1 MSSPWKN
8 NQPEVVADR
17 VLRRA
22 EVSKMA
28 RKLQNRLAL
37 AQFKA
42 KHGWEDLTLDLIE
55 PKVDEHLRRQ
65 RPSSAGDMLSDT
77 SSSSASDF
85 NYPRTVLSSS
95 PLKAPFFSDALD
107 SSSGSSGH
115 RKRSYNATFH
125 NPSQS
130 TARKRFRSSPSA
142 GRSMSQSHTSWKD
155 QHQLSQSSPIKPRKQ
170 PHFTTSAGPNL
181 SFFRGVSG
189 TIAEDIPSSAHP
201 SLDSNSDSDSDLL
214 PLHSFK
220 LPSNTNISRSSPPR
234 TPPPRHRAITRRT
247 TANANNTTTTLTTNN
262 PSLTRKSGEEG
273 ADLLLYLATSP
284 SPAHPRSN
292 RMHPPQTPPSKPLAL
307 PSSMMTTPG
316 GGLGLLSAF
325 GVGGG
330 GPHTPSQTF
339 DFADF
344 VNITPSPAQ
353 GAWTTRTPASAL
365 REGRGRGEMPTS
377 SPMFG
382 VGRGRMGG
390 GLGME
395 LGGELLS

>member
-85 NYPRTVLSSS
+85 AYPRTVLSSS

-115 RKRSYNATFH
+115 RKRSYNASFH
-125 NPSQS
+125 DPSSLS

-142 GRSMSQSHTSWKD
+142 GRSISQGHTSWKD

-189 TIAEDIPSSAHP
+189 TIAEDLPSSAHP

-220 LPSNTNISRSSPPR
+220 LPTTNNSHNISRSSPPR

-247 TANANNTTTTLTTNN
+247 TTINNNNNNNNTTLTT
-262 PSLTRKSGEEG
+262 STRKSGGEEG

-316 GGLGLLSAF
+316 GGMGLLSGF
-325 GVGGG
+325 GGGG

-353 GAWTTRTPASAL
+353 GAFKTPASVA
-365 REGRGRGEMPTS
+365 R
-377 SPMFG
+377 
-382 VGRGRMGG
+382 
-390 GLGME
+390 
-395 LGGELLS
+395 

>member
-42 KHGWEDLTLDLIE
+42 KHGWEHLTLDLIE

-95 PLKAPFFSDALD
+95 ALKAPFFSDALD

-125 NPSQS
+125 NPSHS

-189 TIAEDIPSSAHP
+189 TIAEDLPSSAHP
-201 SLDSNSDSDSDLL
+201 SLDSNTDSDSDLL
-214 PLHSFK
+214 PLHSFR
-220 LPSNTNISRSSPPR
+220 LPTNTNISRSSPPR

-247 TANANNTTTTLTTNN
+247 TTTTNN
-262 PSLTRKSGEEG
+262 TATTTSASLTRKSGEEG

-284 SPAHPRSN
+284 SPAHPRST
-292 RMHPPQTPPSKPLAL
+292 RMQPPQTLPPNHS
-307 PSSMMTTPG
+307 
-316 GGLGLLSAF
+316 
-325 GVGGG
+325 
-330 GPHTPSQTF
+330 
-339 DFADF
+339 
-344 VNITPSPAQ
+344 PSP
-353 GAWTTRTPASAL
+353 P
-365 REGRGRGEMPTS
+365 P
-377 SPMFG
+377 
-382 VGRGRMGG
+382 
-390 GLGME
+390 
-395 LGGELLS
+395 

>member
-77 SSSSASDF
+77 SSSSASEF
-85 NYPRTVLSSS
+85 AYPRTVLSSS

-115 RKRSYNATFH
+115 RKRSYNASFH
-125 NPSQS
+125 NPASSHS

-155 QHQLSQSSPIKPRKQ
+155 QHQLAQSSPIKPRKQ

-189 TIAEDIPSSAHP
+189 TIAEDHPSSAHP

-220 LPSNTNISRSSPPR
+220 LPSNNSISRSSPPR
-234 TPPPRHRAITRRT
+234 TPPPRQRAMTRRT
-247 TANANNTTTTLTTNN
+247 TTITNNTTLTT
-262 PSLTRKSGEEG
+262 STARKSNGEEG

-316 GGLGLLSAF
+316 GGLGLLSGF
-325 GVGGG
+325 GGG

-353 GAWTTRTPASAL
+353 GAFKTPASVARRAG
-365 REGRGRGEMPTS
+365 REGFVPSG

-382 VGRGRMGG
+382 GGVRGRMG

>member
-1 MSSPWKN
+1 
-8 NQPEVVADR
+8 
-17 VLRRA
+17 
-22 EVSKMA
+22 MA

-85 NYPRTVLSSS
+85 QYPRAVLSSS

-115 RKRSYNATFH
+115 RKRSYNATFQYP
-125 NPSQS
+125 NSS
-130 TARKRFRSSPSA
+130 SSARKRFRSSPKA
-142 GRSMSQSHTSWKD
+142 GRNIYQSHTAWKD
-155 QHQLSQSSPIKPRKQ
+155 QHQLAQSSPIKPRKQ

-181 SFFRGVSG
+181 SFYRGTSG
-189 TIAEDIPSSAHP
+189 NIPEEP
-201 SLDSNSDSDSDLL
+201 SLHSANHSQVSDEDDELL
-214 PLHSFK
+214 PTHSFQV
-220 LPSNTNISRSSPPR
+220 PTMDARTSPPR
-234 TPPPRHRAITRRT
+234 TPPPMRGRASLGRRMAKS
-247 TANANNTTTTLTTNN
+247 ANGKA
-262 PSLTRKSGEEG
+262 GQEG

-284 SPAHPRSN
+284 SPAHPSART
-292 RMHPPQTPPSKPLAL
+292 RMHPPQTPPQKNLAL

-316 GGLGLLSAF
+316 GGSGF
-325 GVGGG
+325 G
-330 GPHTPSQTF
+330 GPHTPSQAF

-353 GAWTTRTPASAL
+353 KAWPKTPATIKTPATVARRNL
-365 REGRGRGEMPTS
+365 NFDTFLPPTS
-377 SPMFG
+377 SPMLG
-382 VGRGRMGG
+382 SRVNTSRNN

-395 LGGELLS
+395 LGGELMS

>member
-65 RPSSAGDMLSDT
+65 RPSFAGDMLSDT
-77 SSSSASDF
+77 SSSSASE
-85 NYPRTVLSSS
+85 RTVLSSS

-115 RKRSYNATFH
+115 RKRSYNAPFH
-125 NPSQS
+125 DPASHS
-130 TARKRFRSSPSA
+130 TAHKRFRSSPST
-142 GRSMSQSHTSWKD
+142 GRSISQGHTSWKD
-155 QHQLSQSSPIKPRKQ
+155 QHQLSQSFLIK
-170 PHFTTSAGPNL
+170 S
-181 SFFRGVSG
+181 
-189 TIAEDIPSSAHP
+189 
-201 SLDSNSDSDSDLL
+201 SNSD
-214 PLHSFK
+214 K
-220 LPSNTNISRSSPPR
+220 LPTNNSNNISRSSPPR

-247 TANANNTTTTLTTNN
+247 TTINNATLTIAT
-262 PSLTRKSGEEG
+262 PPRKSNGGEEG
-273 ADLLLYLATSP
+273 ADLS
-284 SPAHPRSN
+284 
-292 RMHPPQTPPSKPLAL
+292 
-307 PSSMMTTPG
+307 G
-316 GGLGLLSAF
+316 F
-325 GVGGG
+325 GGG

-344 VNITPSPAQ
+344 VNITPRS
-353 GAWTTRTPASAL
+353 GE
-365 REGRGRGEMPTS
+365 EGG
-377 SPMFG
+377 
-382 VGRGRMGG
+382 
-390 GLGME
+390 
-395 LGGELLS
+395 

>member
-1 MSSPWKN
+1 MTVTTLPPYTPAN
-8 NQPEVVADR
+8 LTNAQ
-17 VLRRA
+17 LQ
-22 EVSKMA
+22 MA

-85 NYPRTVLSSS
+85 QYPRNVLSSS

-115 RKRSYNATFH
+115 RKRTYNASFH
-125 NPSQS
+125 HAASHS
-130 TARKRFRSSPSA
+130 SACKRFRSSPSA
-142 GRSMSQSHTSWKD
+142 GRTIPQNHTAWKD

-181 SFFRGVSG
+181 SFFRGVG
-189 TIAEDIPSSAHP
+189 GAIAEEDIPSAHP
-201 SLDSNSDSDSDLL
+201 SLDSDSDSDLL
-214 PLHSFK
+214 PLSAFK
-220 LPSNTNISRSSPPR
+220 MPTTGPSHVSPPR
-234 TPPPRHRAITRRT
+234 TPPPRPRTLSRRT
-247 TANANNTTTTLTTNN
+247 TTATTTAANISTV
-262 PSLTRKSGEEG
+262 RKSGEEG

-284 SPAHPRSN
+284 SPAYPRN
-292 RMHPPQTPPSKPLAL
+292 RMQPPQTPPSKPLAL

-316 GGLGLLSAF
+316 GGTGLLSGF
-325 GVGGG
+325 G
-330 GPHTPSQTF
+330 GPHTPSQAF

-344 VNITPSPAQ
+344 INVTPSPAQ
-353 GAWTTRTPASAL
+353 GAWSRTPGAMKTPASVARRAH
-365 REGRGRGEMPTS
+365 REGLLPTS
-377 SPMFG
+377 SPMLG
-382 VGRGRMGG
+382 TRKLHN

>member
-142 GRSMSQSHTSWKD
+142 GRSMSQSHTRGSNPT
-155 QHQLSQSSPIKPRKQ
+155 SPPPPGQ
-170 PHFTTSAGPNL
+170 TS
-181 SFFRGVSG
+181 
-189 TIAEDIPSSAHP
+189 PSSAASAAQSP
-201 SLDSNSDSDSDLL
+201 R
-214 PLHSFK
+214 
-220 LPSNTNISRSSPPR
+220 TSPP
-234 TPPPRHRAITRRT
+234 PP
-247 TANANNTTTTLTTNN
+247 
-262 PSLTRKSGEEG
+262 
-273 ADLLLYLATSP
+273 
-284 SPAHPRSN
+284 
-292 RMHPPQTPPSKPLAL
+292 TPPS
-307 PSSMMTTPG
+307 TQTP
-316 GGLGLLSAF
+316 
-325 GVGGG
+325 
-330 GPHTPSQTF
+330 TQT
-339 DFADF
+339 
-344 VNITPSPAQ
+344 
-353 GAWTTRTPASAL
+353 
-365 REGRGRGEMPTS
+365 PTS
-377 SPMFG
+377 SPSTPSNYLQTPTSPAPHPLAPHLPG
-382 VGRGRMGG
+382 TAP
-390 GLGME
+390 
-395 LGGELLS
+395 